1 MNFILRFQ
9 PGSHQSFL
17 AYFFKRLVLSLSLS
31 YFPTFPSLSLGISLQ
46 MALMKANTAVA
57 ARFAL
62 PCNQRHRSCIHK
74 IVKWLQIRE
83 ERTLAKKGFAARLIY
98 TGI

>member
-9 PGSHQSFL
+9 PGSHQSLL
-17 AYFFKRLVLSLSLS
+17 AYFSFSS
-31 YFPTFPSLSLGISLQ
+31 FPTFPLSFSLGISPQ

-83 ERTLAKKGFAARLIY
+83 ERTLAEKDLR
-98 TGI
+98 